1 LEARQDQQPQE
12 EIADEEEDEIK
23 KSKTEQIVNEFSKKI
38 EKFERQYQLVPEMK
52 KCRGRTIGPMKR
64 TPYF

>member
-38 EKFERQYQLVPEMK
+38 EKFERQY
-52 KCRGRTIGPMKR
+52 
-64 TPYF
+64 